1 MAKFLIII
9 FTASTLIFVFSLVK
23 NQKLPINNKNF
34 NFEEYKKAHDEKHDL
49 LEKMA
54 LQKDGHAVEAEADAE
69 KTQVVQIVLDTE
81 EQKNGQASYEKRCVV
96 CHGKMG
102 EGKKSQN
109 APKLGG
115 QYDWYVYNQ
124 LTAMKEK
131 RRINKVMDPYLKPLS
146 DKDFKELSAYIA
158 KLPW

>member
-1 MAKFLIII
+1 MAKFLIILSI
-9 FTASTLIFVFSLVK
+9 ASALIFVSSLVK
-23 NQKLPINNKNF
+23 NQKLPINNSNF
-34 NFEEYKKAHDEKHDL
+34 NFEEYKKAHEEKNEI
-49 LEKMA
+49 LEKMG
-54 LQKDGHAVEAEADAE
+54 LQHAGGVSAEAEPEKAVEV
-69 KTQVVQIVLDTE
+69 KIVLETE
-81 EQKNGQASYEKRCVV
+81 EEKNGQVSYDKRCVV

-115 QYDWYVYNQ
+115 QYDWYVYSQ
-124 LTAMKEK
+124 LVAMKEK
-131 RRINKVMDPYLKPLS
+131 RRINKVMEPYLKPLS

>member
-1 MAKFLIII
+1 MAKFLIILSI
-9 FTASTLIFVFSLVK
+9 ASALIFVSSLVK
-23 NQKLPINNKNF
+23 NQKLPINNSNF
-34 NFEEYKKAHDEKHDL
+34 NFEEYKKAHEEKNEI

-54 LQKDGHAVEAEADAE
+54 LQHAGGVSAEAEPEKAVEV
-69 KTQVVQIVLDTE
+69 KIVLETE
-81 EQKNGQASYEKRCVV
+81 EEKNGQVSYDKRCVV

-115 QYDWYVYNQ
+115 QYDWYVYSQ
-124 LTAMKEK
+124 LVAMKEK
-131 RRINKVMDPYLKPLS
+131 RRINKVMEPYLKPLS